1 MITSAASRVS
11 EPNPA
16 FVELKRRRGDDNL
29 ARLRKLLSSYT
40 PQGVVMLLI
49 GGTDALAFRPRG
61 ARADPRNDMAP
72 SWWSHIALVLETSAR
87 DIGRS
92 RLVEISLDPA
102 GGFGW
107 APPDNAVQSGVPL
120 ARYRDAGRFPN
131 IAVVDLPP
139 EAPARDTR
147 TASRPRGMEAMART
161 QRSALPDGPTTLQST
176 RGTVTLCE

>member
-29 ARLRKLLSSYT
+29 AWLRKLLSSYT

-49 GGTDALAFRPRG
+49 GGTDALAFRLRV
-61 ARADPRNDMAP
+61 AQAHLRNDMTP

-107 APPDNAVQSGVPL
+107 APTDNAVQSGVSPATGTPVDFRTSPWWICL
-120 ARYRDAGRFPN
+120 RKRRPATRGRPHAPAAWRRWPGHNEARYRTPS
-131 IAVVDLPP
+131 P
-139 EAPARDTR
+139 
-147 TASRPRGMEAMART
+147 ASR
-161 QRSALPDGPTTLQST
+161 
-176 RGTVTLCE
+176 